1 MTNNLYPPPRPQSVG
16 EILDTAFRIFR
27 ATVVKC
33 LLFATV
39 SLVAGQ
45 LANVYSLLK
54 GRPLEGLVAE
64 HDPAWWLLALGGG
77 VISLMLSGAI
87 VRRQYALVSGRP
99 SVLGEELATALRL
112 VPGLFAVSLLLGF
125 AIAACLLPALLVFV
139 FAAGAAHFGANSAT
153 ALAAMAALILLVP
166 ASYVGV
172 RLSSAVTAY
181 LLTDRGVIA
190 SLSYSWYLT
199 QGSVWRLSL
208 VYSVGIALM
217 LVFYLL
223 AGVVAAAVAVPFAL
237 GDVALV
243 TAVTAAVAVIL
254 GSIARPFYTALA
266 LAVFGDLSVRKE
278 GTDLAERIASPG

>member
-1 MTNNLYPPPRPQSVG
+1 MTNNLYPPPRPQTVG

-27 ATVVKC
+27 ATVLKC

-45 LANVYSLLK
+45 LANIYSLLR
-54 GRPLEGLVAE
+54 GRPLQGLVAE
-64 HDPAWWLLALGGG
+64 HDPAWWLLALAGG
-77 VISLMLSGAI
+77 VISLLLTGAI
-87 VRRQYALVSGRP
+87 VRRQYALASGRTT
-99 SVLGEELATALRL
+99 VLGEELAAALRL
-112 VPGLFAVSLLLGF
+112 VPGLFAVSLLLVLAVG
-125 AIAACLLPALLVFV
+125 ACMVPALLVFV
-139 FAAGAAHFGANSAT
+139 LSASAAHLGASSAT
-153 ALAAMAALILLVP
+153 VLAAMAALILLIP
-166 ASYVGV
+166 ASYVGI

-181 LLTDRGVIA
+181 LLTERGVFA

-199 QGSVWRLSL
+199 KGNFWRLSL
-208 VYSVGIALM
+208 VYTVGIVLM

-223 AGVVAAAVAVPFAL
+223 AGVVAAAIAVPFAL

-254 GSIARPFYTALA
+254 GSIVRPFYTALA